1 MGSAHHWC
9 SLGDGLRS
17 VRYVDAGELEHDIA
31 AIAQYA
37 WKSGGLDIVVIAA
50 NFNLVLLNELLPV
63 VDELARSIRIVEV

>member
-1 MGSAHHWC
+1 M
-9 SLGDGLRS
+9 
-17 VRYVDAGELEHDIA
+17 RYVDADLPEHDIA

-50 NFNLVLLNELLPV
+50 NVDLVLLNELLPV